1 MTRFFIDRPIFAWA
15 ISLFIMLVGAISIA
29 VLPISQYPD
38 VAPVTIQVTATYPGA
53 PPERLYDGVTR
64 IIEEELNGIPG
75 LMYFESTSDTSGTA
89 QIMASFAPGS
99 DASKA
104 TVAVQNRIKRIE
116 ARLPRAVT
124 QQGVIVEEAST
135 SFLQFV
141 ALSSRDGKMSDTDLG
156 DLAARRVV
164 GELRRV
170 PGVGRATLF
179 SSEKALRIWIDPV
192 KLVGL
197 NMTPGDVTAAVGAQN
212 AQIASGIVGAQ
223 PAREGQRIAAN
234 VLVKGQL
241 TTPREF
247 GEIVLRANMDGS
259 LVRLRDVAEVELAG
273 QSYTMQTRLDGRP
286 AAGIGIQLAPGGN
299 ALATA
304 TGVKAKIA
312 QLAKTLPPN
321 VAITVPYDTTP
332 FVEVS
337 IRQVLTT
344 LAEAMALVFAVMFIF
359 LQNVRYTLI
368 PTIVVPVA
376 LLGTCGAL
384 LLAGFSINVLT
395 MFGMVLAIGI
405 LVDDAIVVVENVER
419 IMNEEGLAPR
429 AATAKAMGQITGAIV
444 GITLVLI
451 AVFVPMAFFPGSVG
465 VIYRQFAVSM
475 ATSIAFSAFLALSLT
490 PALCATLL
498 KQVEAGHAHAKGGVF
513 GWFNRRF
520 AAGTNAYRS
529 GVGGMLRRP
538 VRALLVYAVL
548 VAALGWA
555 YVRMPSS
562 FLPVEDQ
569 GYVIVDAQTPPESS
583 AERTLDVAKR
593 IEEHF
598 AREPGVD
605 NQILLLGFGFSG
617 QGQNAALAFVGLKPW
632 QERGPNDGADAITA
646 RANAVLGA
654 LPDAIAMSLAPP
666 AIDSLGNSSGFS
678 FRLQDKGQQGYLAL
692 AAARDQLLA
701 AASQSPVLQGVYVEG
716 LPTAPQVEL
725 ILDREKANALGV
737 TFADINDTLSTS
749 LGSAYVNDF
758 PNQARMQRVIVQAVA
773 GQRMKAE
780 DLLDLNVRNAKGQM
794 VPLQS
799 FARIEWTM
807 GPSQVV
813 GFNGYPSI
821 KFGGSAAPG
830 YASGDAMA
838 EMERLASKLGSGF
851 DHAWTGQSLQEKLS
865 GSQAVY
871 LLALSLFCVFLCL
884 AALYESWSIP
894 LAVLLVVPTGVVG
907 AIFAMLLRDMPNDV
921 YFKVGLI
928 TVIGLTA
935 KNAILIIEVAKDL
948 VAQGRSVGDA
958 ALEACELRFR
968 PIVMTSFAFILGVVP
983 LAVATGASM
992 NSQRAIGTGVLGGM
1006 ITATVL
1012 AVFVTPL
1019 FYVLIASAFR
1029 GRPRATSPRAA
1040 DETLSLPSNIDM
1052 TRGVR

>member
-1 MTRFFIDRPIFAWA
+1 MTHFFIVRPIFAWA
-15 ISLFIMLVGAISIA
+15 ISIFVMLVGAISITR
-29 VLPISQYPD
+29 LPVSQYPD
-38 VAPVTIQVTATYPGA
+38 VAPVTIQVTAVYPGA

-75 LMYFESTSDTSGTA
+75 LMYFESTSDTSGQA

-99 DASKA
+99 DPSNA

-124 QQGVIVEEAST
+124 QQGVTVEEASS

-141 ALSSRDGKMSDTDLG
+141 NLSSRDGSLSESDLG
-156 DLAARRVV
+156 DLAARRLL

-197 NMTPGDVTAAVGAQN
+197 NLTPADVTAAVGVQN
-212 AQIASGIVGAQ
+212 AQVASGIVGAQ
-223 PAREGQRIAAN
+223 PAKEGQRISAN

-241 TTPREF
+241 TTAHDF
-247 GEIVLRANMDGS
+247 GEIVLRANPDGS
-259 LVRLRDVAEVELAG
+259 LVHLRDVAEVELGA
-273 QSYTMQTRLDGRP
+273 QSYMMQTRLDGRP
-286 AAGIGIQLAPGGN
+286 SAGIGIQLAPGGN
-299 ALATA
+299 ALAAA

-312 QLAKTLPPN
+312 ELQRTLPAN
-321 VAITVPYDTTP
+321 VSVTVPYDTTP

-337 IRQVLTT
+337 IRKVLMT
-344 LAEAMALVFAVMFIF
+344 LAEAMALVFAVMFLF

-419 IMNEEGLAPR
+419 IMAEEGLPPR
-429 AATAKAMGQITGAIV
+429 EATAKAMGQITGAII
-444 GITLVLI
+444 GITSVLV
-451 AVFVPMAFFPGSVG
+451 AVFVPLAFFPGSVG

-498 KQVEAGHAHAKGGVF
+498 KPVEAGHGHAKGGFF
-513 GWFNRRF
+513 GWFNRVF
-520 AAGTNAYRS
+520 RS
-529 GVGGMLRRP
+529 GTLAYLSGVLSLLRRP
-538 VRALLVYAVL
+538 VRALLVYAL
-548 VAALGWA
+548 LLGALGWG
-555 YVRMPSS
+555 YMRMPTS

-569 GYVIVDAQTPPESS
+569 GIVLVDAQTPPD
-583 AERTLDVAKR
+583 ATVERTLDVARR
-593 IEEHF
+593 IEDHF
-598 AREPGVD
+598 ASEPAVATHV
-605 NQILLLGFGFSG
+605 QLLGYGFSG
-617 QGQNAALAFVGLKPW
+617 QGQNAALAFVTLKDW
-632 QERGPNDGADAITA
+632 KERGPNDSADAISA

-654 LPDAIAMSLAPP
+654 LPDATVMSLSPP
-666 AIDSLGNSSGFS
+666 AIDSLGNSSGFA
-678 FRLQDKGQQGYLAL
+678 FRLQDKAQQGYAAL
-692 AAARDQLLA
+692 AAARDQLLK
-701 AASQSPVLQGVYVEG
+701 AASQSPILQGVYVEG
-716 LPTAPQVEL
+716 LPTAPQIEL
-725 ILDREKANALGV
+725 IIDREKANALGV
-737 TFADINDTLSTS
+737 IFSDINDALSTS
-749 LGSAYVNDF
+749 LGSLYVNDF
-758 PNQARMQRVIVQAVA
+758 PNQARMQRVIVQAEA
-773 GQRMKAE
+773 ARRMKAE
-780 DLLDLNVRNAKGQM
+780 DLLDLHVRNAQGQM

-799 FARIEWTM
+799 FARVEWTM

-821 KFGGSAAPG
+821 KISGSAAPG

-838 EMERLASKLGSGF
+838 EMERLAAQLPPGF
-851 DHAWTGQSLQEKLS
+851 DFAWTGQSLQEKLS
-865 GSQAVY
+865 GSQAIY
-871 LLALSLFCVFLCL
+871 LLALALVCVFLCL
-884 AALYESWSIP
+884 AALYESWAIP

-907 AIFAMLLRDMPNDV
+907 AIFAMLVRDMPNDV

-948 VAQGRSVGDA
+948 VARGRPVQAA

-968 PIVMTSFAFILGVVP
+968 PIIMTSFAFILGVVP
-983 LAVATGASM
+983 LAVANGASM

-1006 ITATVL
+1006 VTATVL
-1012 AVFVTPL
+1012 AVFATPL
-1019 FYVLIASAFR
+1019 FYVLIA
-1029 GRPRATSPRAA
+1029 RAMGARTAPSPADGGARAGAPGTPETSR
-1040 DETLSLPSNIDM
+1040 
-1052 TRGVR
+1052 

>member
-1 MTRFFIDRPIFAWA
+1 MTRFFIERPIFAWA
-15 ISLFIMLVGAISIA
+15 ISIFIVLVGAISI
-29 VLPISQYPD
+29 VFLPISQYPD
-38 VAPVTIQVTATYPGA
+38 VAPVTIQTTATYPGA

-75 LMYFESTSDTSGTA
+75 LMYFESTSDTSGQA
-89 QIMASFAPGS
+89 QILASFAPGS
-99 DASKA
+99 DPSRA

-124 QQGVIVEEAST
+124 QQGIIVEEAST

-141 ALSSRDGKMSDTDLG
+141 VVSSRDGSLSESDLG
-156 DLAARRVV
+156 DLAARRIL

-179 SSEKALRIWIDPV
+179 SSEKALRIWVDPV

-197 NMTPGDVTAAVGAQN
+197 GMVPGDVTAAVQAQN
-212 AQIASGIVGAQ
+212 AQVASGTVGAQ
-223 PAREGQRIAAN
+223 PAAEGQRIAAN

-241 TTPREF
+241 TTVAEF
-247 GEIVLRANMDGS
+247 AEIVLRANPDGS
-259 LVRLRDVAEVELAG
+259 LVRLRDVAEVELGG
-273 QSYTMQTRLDGRP
+273 QSYAMQTRQDGRP

-299 ALATA
+299 ALAAA
-304 TGVKAKIA
+304 TGVKARIA
-312 QLAKTLPPN
+312 KLQRTLPAN
-321 VAITVPYDTTP
+321 VSVTVPYDTTP

-337 IRQVLTT
+337 IRKVLMT
-344 LAEAMALVFAVMFIF
+344 LAEAMALVFAVMFLF
-359 LQNVRYTLI
+359 LQNIRYTLI

-384 LLAGFSINVLT
+384 LVAGFSINVLT

-419 IMNEEGLAPR
+419 IMAEEGLPPT
-429 AATAKAMGQITGAIV
+429 AATRKAMGQITGAIV
-444 GITLVLI
+444 GITAVLV
-451 AVFVPMAFFPGSVG
+451 AVFVPLAFFPGSVG

-498 KQVEAGHAHAKGGVF
+498 RPVEAGQGHAESGFF

-520 AAGTNAYRS
+520 QAGTRAYRS
-529 GVGGMLRRP
+529 GVAGMLRRP
-538 VRALLVYAVL
+538 VRALLVYAAL
-548 VAALGWA
+548 VAALGWG
-555 YVRMPSS
+555 YLRMPTS
-562 FLPVEDQ
+562 FLPIEDQ
-569 GYVIVDAQTPPESS
+569 GYVIVDAQTPPES
-583 AERTLDVAKR
+583 AAGRTLDVVRR
-593 IEEHF
+593 IEDHF
-598 AREPGVD
+598 GAEPAVAARTT
-605 NQILLLGFGFSG
+605 LLGYGFSG
-617 QGQNAALAFVGLKPW
+617 QGQNAAIAFVTLKDW
-632 QERGPNDGADAITA
+632 AERGPGNGAEAVSA
-646 RANAVLGA
+646 RANAVLGG
-654 LPDAIAMSLAPP
+654 LPDAIAMALSPP
-666 AIDSLGNSSGFS
+666 AIEALGNSSGFA
-678 FRLQDKGQQGYLAL
+678 FRLQDRAQQGQAAL
-692 AAARDQLLA
+692 TAARDQLLKA
-701 AASQSPVLQGVYVEG
+701 AQQSPILQGVYVEG
-716 LPTAPQVEL
+716 LPTAPQIEL
-725 ILDREKANALGV
+725 TLDRQKANALGV
-737 TFADINDTLSTS
+737 TFADINDALSTS

-758 PNQARMQRVIVQAVA
+758 PNQARMQRVIVQAEA
-773 GQRMKAE
+773 GRRMRAE

-799 FARIEWTM
+799 FARIAWTM
-807 GPSQVV
+807 GPSQIV

-821 KFGGSAAPG
+821 KISGSAAPG

-838 EMERLASKLGSGF
+838 EMERLAAQLPPGF
-851 DHAWTGQSLQEKLS
+851 DFAWTGQSLQEKLS
-865 GSQAVY
+865 GSQAIY
-871 LLALSLFCVFLCL
+871 LLALALVCVFLCL
-884 AALYESWSIP
+884 AALYESWAIP

-907 AIFAMLLRDMPNDV
+907 AIFAMLVRDMPNDV

-948 VAQGRSVGDA
+948 VARGRPVQAA

-968 PIVMTSFAFILGVVP
+968 PIIMTSFAFILGVVP
-983 LAVATGASM
+983 LAVANGASM

-1006 ITATVL
+1006 VTATVL

-1019 FYVLIASAFR
+1019 FYVLIA
-1029 GRPRATSPRAA
+1029 RAMGARTAPSPADGGARARAPGTPETSR
-1040 DETLSLPSNIDM
+1040 
-1052 TRGVR
+1052 

>member
-1 MTRFFIDRPIFAWA
+1 MTRFFITRPIFAWA
-15 ISLFIMLVGAISIA
+15 ISIFVMLVGAISIA
-29 VLPISQYPD
+29 LLPVSQYPD

-75 LMYFESTSDTSGTA
+75 LMYFESTSDTSGQA

-99 DASKA
+99 DPSKA
-104 TVAVQNRIKRIE
+104 TVAVQNRIKRVE

-141 ALSSRDGKMSDTDLG
+141 VVSSRDGSLSESDLG
-156 DLAARRVV
+156 DLAARRLL

-179 SSEKALRIWIDPV
+179 ASEKALRIWIDPM

-197 NMTPGDVTAAVGAQN
+197 NLTPGDVTAAVGAQN
-212 AQIASGIVGAQ
+212 AQVASGLVGAQ
-223 PAREGQRIAAN
+223 PAREGQRIAAS

-241 TTPREF
+241 TSIAEF
-247 GEIVLRANMDGS
+247 EEIVLRANPDGS
-259 LVRLRDVAEVELAG
+259 LVRLRDVAEVELGG
-273 QSYTMQTRLDGRP
+273 QSYAMQTRQDGRP

-299 ALATA
+299 ALAAA

-312 QLAKTLPPN
+312 QLQRTLPSN
-321 VAITVPYDTTP
+321 VSVTVPYDTTP

-337 IRQVLTT
+337 IKKVLMT
-344 LAEAMALVFAVMFIF
+344 LAEAMALVFAVMFLF
-359 LQNVRYTLI
+359 LQNIRYTLI

-384 LLAGFSINVLT
+384 LVAGFSINVLT

-419 IMNEEGLAPR
+419 IMAEEGLPPKE
-429 AATAKAMGQITGAIV
+429 ATAKAMGQITGAIV
-444 GITLVLI
+444 GITSVLV
-451 AVFVPMAFFPGSVG
+451 AVFVPLAFFPGSVG

-498 KQVEAGHAHAKGGVF
+498 EPVAAGHGHAKGGLVGGFF

-520 AAGTNAYRS
+520 QAGTLAYRV
-529 GVGGMLRRP
+529 GVAGMLRRP
-538 VRALLVYAVL
+538 VRALLVYAML
-548 VAALGWA
+548 VAALGWG
-555 YVRMPSS
+555 YLRMPSS
-562 FLPVEDQ
+562 FLPIEDQ
-569 GYVIVDAQTPPESS
+569 GYVIVDAQTPPES
-583 AERTLDVAKR
+583 ATERTRDVVER
-593 IEEHF
+593 IEAHF
-598 AREPGVD
+598 GTESAVAARTT
-605 NQILLLGFGFSG
+605 LLGFGFSG
-617 QGQNAALAFVGLKPW
+617 QGQNAAIAFVTLKDW
-632 QERGPNDGADAITA
+632 AERGMRDGAEAISA
-646 RANAVLGA
+646 RANAALGG
-654 LPDAIAMSLAPP
+654 LPDAIAMALSPP
-666 AIDSLGNSSGFS
+666 AIEALGNSSGFA
-678 FRLQDKGQQGYLAL
+678 FRLQDKAQQGYAAL
-692 AAARDQLLA
+692 AAARDQLLT
-701 AASQSPVLQGVYVEG
+701 AASRSPILQGVYVEG
-716 LPTAPQVEL
+716 LPTAPQIEL
-725 ILDREKANALGV
+725 VLDRQKANALGV
-737 TFADINDTLSTS
+737 TFADVNEALSTS

-758 PNQARMQRVIVQAVA
+758 PNQARMQRVIVQAQA
-773 GQRMKAE
+773 GSRMKAE
-780 DLLDLNVRNAKGQM
+780 DLLDLFVRNAQGQM

-799 FARIEWTM
+799 FARVQWTM

-821 KFGGSAAPG
+821 KISGSAAPG

-838 EMERLASKLGSGF
+838 EMERLAAQLPAGF
-851 DHAWTGQSLQEKLS
+851 DYAWTGQSLQEKLS
-865 GSQAVY
+865 GSQALY
-871 LLALSLFCVFLCL
+871 LLALALFCVFLCL

-907 AIFAMLLRDMPNDV
+907 AVFAMLARDMPNDV

-948 VAQGRSVGDA
+948 AAQGRPLREA
-958 ALEACELRFR
+958 ALEACVLRFR

-1006 ITATVL
+1006 VTATVL

-1019 FYVLIASAFR
+1019 FYVLIASAIR
-1029 GRPRATSPRAA
+1029 GRRHAPAPALSEADMPGAPR
-1040 DETLSLPSNIDM
+1040 
-1052 TRGVR
+1052 

>member
-1 MTRFFIDRPIFAWA
+1 MTSFFIERPIFAWA
-15 ISLFIMLVGAISIA
+15 ISIFVMLVGAISIA
-29 VLPISQYPD
+29 FLPISQYPN

-75 LMYFESTSDTSGTA
+75 LMYFESTSDTSGQA

-99 DASKA
+99 NASDA

-135 SFLQFV
+135 SFLMFATV
-141 ALSSRDGKMSDTDLG
+141 SSKDGSMSETDLG
-156 DLAARRVV
+156 DLAARRIL

-179 SSEKALRIWIDPV
+179 SSEKAMRIWIDPAR
-192 KLVGL
+192 LVGL
-197 NMTPGDVTAAVGAQN
+197 SLTPADVTAAVTAQN
-212 AQIASGIVGAQ
+212 AQITSGIVGAR
-223 PAREGQRIAAN
+223 PAKEDQRIAAN

-241 TTPREF
+241 TTVREF
-247 GEIVLRANMDGS
+247 EDIVLRANPDGS

-273 QSYTMQTRLDGRP
+273 QMYNMQTRLDGRP
-286 AAGIGIQLAPGGN
+286 AAGIGVQLAPGAN
-299 ALATA
+299 ALAA
-304 TGVKAKIA
+304 AKGVRAKIA
-312 QLAKTLPPN
+312 DLSRTLPAN
-321 VAITVPYDTTP
+321 VAVGVPYDTTP

-337 IRQVLTT
+337 IKKVLLT
-344 LAEAMALVFAVMFIF
+344 LLEAMALVFAVMFLF
-359 LQNVRYTLI
+359 LQNIRYTII
-368 PTIVVPVA
+368 PAIVVPVA

-384 LLAGFSINVLT
+384 LFAGFSVNVLT
-395 MFGMVLAIGI
+395 MFAMVLAIGI

-419 IMNEEGLAPR
+419 IMAEEGLPPKE
-429 AATAKAMGQITGAIV
+429 ATKKAMGQITGAIV
-444 GITLVLI
+444 GITLVLV

-465 VIYRQFAVSM
+465 VIYRQFSITM

-498 KQVEAGHAHAKGGVF
+498 KPIEGHGHEKGGFF

-520 AAGTNAYRS
+520 RAGTMNYRA
-529 GVGGMLRRP
+529 GVAGILRRP
-538 VRALLVYAVL
+538 VVSLAVYAAVI
-548 VAALGWA
+548 AAMGWG
-555 YVRMPSS
+555 YLRLPSS
-562 FLPVEDQ
+562 FLPTEDQ

-583 AERTLDVAKR
+583 TQRTLDVVKK
-593 IEEHF
+593 IEGHF
-598 AREPGVD
+598 GAEPGVAERTM
-605 NQILLLGFGFSG
+605 LVGYGFSG
-617 QGQNAALAFVGLKPW
+617 QGQNAALAFVTLKDW
-632 QERGPNDGADAITA
+632 AERGPNDGADAISA
-646 RANAVLGA
+646 RANAAFAG
-654 LPDAIAMSLAPP
+654 LPDAIAMALSPP

-678 FRLQDKGQQGYLAL
+678 FRLQDKAQQGYAAL

-701 AASQSPVLQGVYVEG
+701 AASKSPILQGVYVEG

-758 PNQARMQRVIVQAVA
+758 PNQSRMQRVIVQAEA
-773 GQRMKAE
+773 GRRMKAE
-780 DLLDLNVRNAKGQM
+780 DLLDLFVRNAKGQM
-794 VPLQS
+794 VPMAS
-799 FARIEWTM
+799 FARLDWTM
-807 GPSQVV
+807 GPAQVV

-821 KFGGSAAPG
+821 KFGGTAAPG

-838 EMERLASKLGSGF
+838 EMERLTKQLPAGF
-851 DHAWTGQSLQEKLS
+851 DFAWTGQSLQEKLS
-865 GSQAVY
+865 GSQAIY
-871 LLALSLFCVFLCL
+871 LLALSLFVVFLCL

-894 LAVLLVVPTGVVG
+894 FAVLLVVPTGIVG
-907 AIFAMLLRDMPNDV
+907 AVFATLLRDMPNDV

-948 VAQGRSVGDA
+948 VAQGRSVGEA
-958 ALEACELRFR
+958 ALEACQLRFR
-968 PIVMTSFAFILGVVP
+968 PIVMTSLAFILGVVP

-1012 AVFVTPL
+1012 AVLVTPL
-1019 FYVLIASAFR
+1019 LYVLIA
-1029 GRPRATSPRAA
+1029 RATGRRREADMPAVDTAGAGLPDAA
-1040 DETLSLPSNIDM
+1040 Q
-1052 TRGVR
+1052 

>member
-1 MTRFFIDRPIFAWA
+1 MTHFFIVRPIFAWA
-15 ISLFIMLVGAISIA
+15 ISIFVMLVGAISITR
-29 VLPISQYPD
+29 LPVSQYPD
-38 VAPVTIQVTATYPGA
+38 VAPVTIQVTAVYPGA

-75 LMYFESTSDTSGTA
+75 LMYFESTSDTSGQA

-99 DASKA
+99 DPSKA

-124 QQGVIVEEAST
+124 QQGVTVEEASS

-141 ALSSRDGKMSDTDLG
+141 NLSSRDGSLSESDLG
-156 DLAARRVV
+156 DLAARRLL

-197 NMTPGDVTAAVGAQN
+197 NLTPADVTAAVGVQN
-212 AQIASGIVGAQ
+212 AQVASGIVGAQ
-223 PAREGQRIAAN
+223 PAKEGQRISAN

-241 TTPREF
+241 TTAHDF
-247 GEIVLRANMDGS
+247 GEIVLRANPDGS
-259 LVRLRDVAEVELAG
+259 LVHLRDVAEVELGA
-273 QSYTMQTRLDGRP
+273 QSYMMQTRFDGRP
-286 AAGIGIQLAPGGN
+286 SAGIGIQLAPGGN
-299 ALATA
+299 ALAAA

-312 QLAKTLPPN
+312 ELQRTLPAN
-321 VAITVPYDTTP
+321 VSVTVPYDTTP

-337 IRQVLTT
+337 IRKVLMT
-344 LAEAMALVFAVMFIF
+344 LAEAMALVFAVMFLF

-419 IMNEEGLAPR
+419 IMAEEGLPPR
-429 AATAKAMGQITGAIV
+429 EATAKAMGQITGAII
-444 GITLVLI
+444 GITSVLV
-451 AVFVPMAFFPGSVG
+451 AVFVPLAFFPGSVG

-498 KQVEAGHAHAKGGVF
+498 KPVEAGHGHAKGGFF
-513 GWFNRRF
+513 GWFNRVF
-520 AAGTNAYRS
+520 RS
-529 GVGGMLRRP
+529 GTLAYLSGVLSLLRRP
-538 VRALLVYAVL
+538 VRALLVYAL
-548 VAALGWA
+548 LLGALGWG
-555 YVRMPSS
+555 YMRMPTS

-569 GYVIVDAQTPPESS
+569 GIVLVDAQTPPD
-583 AERTLDVAKR
+583 ATVERTLDVARR
-593 IEEHF
+593 IEDHF
-598 AREPGVD
+598 ASEPAVATHV
-605 NQILLLGFGFSG
+605 QLLGYGFSG
-617 QGQNAALAFVGLKPW
+617 QGQNAALAFVTLKDW
-632 QERGPNDGADAITA
+632 KERGPNDSADAISA

-654 LPDAIAMSLAPP
+654 LPDATVMSLSPP
-666 AIDSLGNSSGFS
+666 AIDSLGNSSGFA
-678 FRLQDKGQQGYLAL
+678 FRLQDKAQQGYAAL
-692 AAARDQLLA
+692 AAARDQLLK
-701 AASQSPVLQGVYVEG
+701 AASQSPILQGVYVEG
-716 LPTAPQVEL
+716 LPTAPQIEL
-725 ILDREKANALGV
+725 IIDREKANALGV
-737 TFADINDTLSTS
+737 IFSDINDALSTS
-749 LGSAYVNDF
+749 LGSLYVNDF
-758 PNQARMQRVIVQAVA
+758 PNQARMQRVIVQAEA
-773 GQRMKAE
+773 ARRMKAE
-780 DLLDLNVRNAKGQM
+780 DLLDLHVRNAQGQM

-799 FARIEWTM
+799 FARVEWTM

-821 KFGGSAAPG
+821 KISGSAAPG
-830 YASGDAMA
+830 HASGDAMA
-838 EMERLASKLGSGF
+838 EMERLAGQLPVGF
-851 DHAWTGQSLQEKLS
+851 DYAWTGQSLQEKLS

-894 LAVLLVVPTGVVG
+894 LAVLLVVPTGVIG
-907 AIFAMLLRDMPNDV
+907 AVFAMLARDMPNDV

-948 VAQGRSVGDA
+948 VAQGRSVSEA

-983 LAVATGASM
+983 LAIATGASM
-992 NSQRAIGTGVLGGM
+992 NSQQAIGTGVLGGM
-1006 ITATVL
+1006 VTATVL

-1019 FYVLIASAFR
+1019 FYVLIARGFR
-1029 GRPRATSPRAA
+1029 SNKA
-1040 DETLSLPSNIDM
+1040 DEAKAGSTHADAVATDSVSA
-1052 TRGVR
+1052 G

>member
-1 MTRFFIDRPIFAWA
+1 MTRFFIERPIFAWA
-15 ISLFIMLVGAISIA
+15 ISIFIMLVGAISIA
-29 VLPISQYPD
+29 FLPVSQYPD

-75 LMYFESTSDTSGTA
+75 LMYFESTSDTSGQT

-99 DASKA
+99 DPSKA

-141 ALSSRDGKMSDTDLG
+141 IVSSKDGSLTDTDLG
-156 DLAARRVV
+156 DLAARRLL

-197 NMTPGDVTAAVGAQN
+197 NMTPADVTAAVAAQN
-212 AQIASGIVGAQ
+212 AQVTSGIVGAQ
-223 PAREGQRIAAN
+223 PAKEGQRIAAN

-241 TTPREF
+241 TTVAEF
-247 GEIVLRANMDGS
+247 EEIVLRANMDGS
-259 LVRLRDVAEVELAG
+259 LVRLRDVAEVELG
-273 QSYTMQTRLDGRP
+273 GMSYTMQTRLDGRP

-299 ALATA
+299 ALAAA
-304 TGVKAKIA
+304 TGVKAKLA
-312 QLAKTLPPN
+312 QLSKTLPAN
-321 VAITVPYDTTP
+321 VSVTVPYDTTP

-337 IRQVLTT
+337 IKKVLMT
-344 LAEAMALVFAVMFIF
+344 LAEAMALVFVVMFLF
-359 LQNVRYTLI
+359 LQNIRYTII

-419 IMNEEGLAPR
+419 IMGEEGLSPR
-429 AATAKAMGQITGAIV
+429 EATRKAMGQITGAII
-444 GITLVLI
+444 GITSVLI
-451 AVFVPMAFFPGSVG
+451 AVFVPLAFFPGSVG

-498 KQVEAGHAHAKGGVF
+498 KPVAAGHGHAKGGFF

-520 AAGTNAYRS
+520 QAGTLAYRS
-529 GVGGMLRRP
+529 GVGGILKRP
-538 VRALLVYAVL
+538 VRSLLVYAAL
-548 VAALGWA
+548 VAALGWG
-555 YVRMPSS
+555 YVRMPTS
-562 FLPVEDQ
+562 FLPTEDQ
-569 GYVIVDAQTPPESS
+569 GYLIVDAQTPPESS
-583 AERTLDVAKR
+583 TERTLDVAKR
-593 IEEHF
+593 MEDHF
-598 AREPGVD
+598 GTEAAVASRVV
-605 NQILLLGFGFSG
+605 LLGYGFSG
-617 QGQNAALAFVGLKPW
+617 QGQNAALSFVTLKDW
-632 QERGPNDGADAITA
+632 KERGPDDGADAIAA
-646 RANAVLGA
+646 RANAVLGG
-654 LPDAIAMSLAPP
+654 LPDAIAMSLSPP
-666 AIDSLGNSSGFS
+666 AIDSLGNSSGFA
-678 FRLQDKGQQGYLAL
+678 FRLQDKGQQGYAAL

-701 AASQSPVLQGVYVEG
+701 AASQSPILQGVYVEG
-716 LPTAPQVEL
+716 LPTAPQIEL
-725 ILDREKANALGV
+725 TLDRQKANALGV
-737 TFADINDTLSTS
+737 TFADINDALSTS

-758 PNQARMQRVIVQAVA
+758 PNASRMQRVIVQAEA
-773 GQRMKAE
+773 GRRMRAE
-780 DLLDLNVRNAKGQM
+780 DLLDLHVRNAKGQM

-799 FARIEWTM
+799 FARISWTM
-807 GPSQVV
+807 GPAQVV

-838 EMERLASKLGSGF
+838 EMERLAGQLPQGF
-851 DHAWTGQSLQEKLS
+851 DFAWTGQSLQEKLS
-865 GSQAVY
+865 GSQAIY
-871 LLALSLFCVFLCL
+871 LLALALFCVFLCL

-907 AIFAMLLRDMPNDV
+907 AVFAMLLRDMPNDV

-948 VAQGRSVGDA
+948 VAQGRSVHEA

-968 PIVMTSFAFILGVVP
+968 PIIMTSFAFILGVVP
-983 LAVATGASM
+983 LAIATGASM

-1019 FYVLIASAFR
+1019 FYVLIARAFR
-1029 GRPRATSPRAA
+1029 SRAA
-1040 DETLSLPSNIDM
+1040 DAAKDGSPKSDALAKHGAP
-1052 TRGVR
+1052 VP

>member
-1 MTRFFIDRPIFAWA
+1 MTHFFIVRPIFAWA
-15 ISLFIMLVGAISIA
+15 ISIFVMLVGAISITR
-29 VLPISQYPD
+29 LPVSQYPD
-38 VAPVTIQVTATYPGA
+38 VAPVTIQVTAVYPGA

-75 LMYFESTSDTSGTA
+75 LMYFESTSDTSGQA

-99 DASKA
+99 DPSNA

-124 QQGVIVEEAST
+124 QQGVTVEEASS

-141 ALSSRDGKMSDTDLG
+141 NLSSRDGSLSESDLG
-156 DLAARRVV
+156 DLAARRLL

-197 NMTPGDVTAAVGAQN
+197 NLTPADVTAAVGVQN
-212 AQIASGIVGAQ
+212 AQVASGIVGAQ
-223 PAREGQRIAAN
+223 PAKEGQRISAN

-241 TTPREF
+241 TTAHDF
-247 GEIVLRANMDGS
+247 GEIVLRANPDGS
-259 LVRLRDVAEVELAG
+259 LVHLRDVAEVELGA
-273 QSYTMQTRLDGRP
+273 QSYMMQTRLDGRP
-286 AAGIGIQLAPGGN
+286 SAGIGIQLAPGGN
-299 ALATA
+299 ALAAA

-312 QLAKTLPPN
+312 ELQRTLPAN
-321 VAITVPYDTTP
+321 VSVTVPYDTTP

-337 IRQVLTT
+337 IRKVLMT
-344 LAEAMALVFAVMFIF
+344 LAEAMALVFAVMFLF

-419 IMNEEGLAPR
+419 IMAEEGLPPR
-429 AATAKAMGQITGAIV
+429 EATAKAMGQITGAII
-444 GITLVLI
+444 GITSVLV
-451 AVFVPMAFFPGSVG
+451 AVFVPLAFFPGSVG

-498 KQVEAGHAHAKGGVF
+498 KPVEAGHGHAKGGFF
-513 GWFNRRF
+513 GWFNRVF
-520 AAGTNAYRS
+520 RS
-529 GVGGMLRRP
+529 GTLAYLSGVLSLLRRP
-538 VRALLVYAVL
+538 VRALLVYAL
-548 VAALGWA
+548 LLGALGWG
-555 YVRMPSS
+555 YMRMPTS

-569 GYVIVDAQTPPESS
+569 GIVLVDAQTPPD
-583 AERTLDVAKR
+583 ATVERTLDVARR
-593 IEEHF
+593 IEDHF
-598 AREPGVD
+598 ASEPAVATHV
-605 NQILLLGFGFSG
+605 QLLGYGFSG
-617 QGQNAALAFVGLKPW
+617 QGQNAALAFVTLKDW
-632 QERGPNDGADAITA
+632 KERGPNDSADAISA

-654 LPDAIAMSLAPP
+654 LPDATVMSLSPP
-666 AIDSLGNSSGFS
+666 AIDSLGNSSGFA
-678 FRLQDKGQQGYLAL
+678 FRLQDKAQQGYAAL
-692 AAARDQLLA
+692 AAARDQLLK
-701 AASQSPVLQGVYVEG
+701 AASQSPILQGVYVEG
-716 LPTAPQVEL
+716 LPTAPQIEL
-725 ILDREKANALGV
+725 IIDREKANALGV
-737 TFADINDTLSTS
+737 IFSDINDALSTS
-749 LGSAYVNDF
+749 LGSLYVNDF
-758 PNQARMQRVIVQAVA
+758 PNQARMQRVIVQAEA
-773 GQRMKAE
+773 ARRMKAE
-780 DLLDLNVRNAKGQM
+780 DLLDLHVRNAQGQM

-799 FARIEWTM
+799 FARVEWTM

-821 KFGGSAAPG
+821 KISGSAAPG
-830 YASGDAMA
+830 HASGDAMA
-838 EMERLASKLGSGF
+838 EMERLAGQLPVGF
-851 DHAWTGQSLQEKLS
+851 DYAWTGQSLQEKLS

-894 LAVLLVVPTGVVG
+894 LAVLLVVPTGVIG
-907 AIFAMLLRDMPNDV
+907 AVFAMLARDMPNDV

-948 VAQGRSVGDA
+948 VAQGRSVSEA

-983 LAVATGASM
+983 LAIATGASM
-992 NSQRAIGTGVLGGM
+992 NSQQAIGTGVLGGM
-1006 ITATVL
+1006 VTATVL

-1019 FYVLIASAFR
+1019 FYVLIARGFR
-1029 GRPRATSPRAA
+1029 SNKA
-1040 DETLSLPSNIDM
+1040 DEAKAGSTHADAVATDSVSA
-1052 TRGVR
+1052 G